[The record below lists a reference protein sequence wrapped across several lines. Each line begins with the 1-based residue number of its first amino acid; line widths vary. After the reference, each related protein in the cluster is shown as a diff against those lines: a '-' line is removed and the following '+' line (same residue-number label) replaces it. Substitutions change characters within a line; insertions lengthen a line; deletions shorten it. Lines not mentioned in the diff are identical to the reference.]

1 MIQDNIFC
9 HVILVLGQASRE
21 VTVFLTTVW
30 HFKDFERLA
39 IYTVS

>member
-1 MIQDNIFC
+1 MIQDIFC
-9 HVILVLGQASRE
+9 HVIVVLGQASQE
-21 VTVFLTTVW
+21 VSVFVTTVW